1 MEQSFYKKKKKVNFR
16 AEKLDKHILK
26 PGYRVNINSGKS

>member
-16 AEKLDKHILK
+16 AEKLDKHILSQ
-26 PGYRVNINSGKS
+26 VTE